1 MESPASA
8 DEERISL
15 KSLQKRKIIVT
26 PSELKEPRIIV
37 PEVLPKPQNVTTSF
51 QAEQWLHAF
60 SDMTQ
65 KVALLT
71 LETETLAEELGKVIV
86 SLKFDD
92 ED

>member
-37 PEVLPKPQNVTTSF
+37 PEV
-51 QAEQWLHAF
+51 
-60 SDMTQ
+60 
-65 KVALLT
+65 
-71 LETETLAEELGKVIV
+71 IY
-86 SLKFDD
+86 
-92 ED
+92 